1 MQQLFPDILQPAVQP
16 YDPWWKGN
24 EWGEPYQHLS
34 SLPGPWEGEPEQSP
48 TVLLTE
54 ETAQSSQDVGGQ
66 NTQDRVSR
74 TRTEFSS
81 HTDNRDPNLVNTF
94 IVWFLFICYASP
106 KKLLKKKKSRHNNL
120 NFRLPS
126 IRDKEKINRE

>member
-34 SLPGPWEGEPEQSP
+34 SLPGPWEGEPEPSP

-106 KKLLKKKKSRHNNL
+106 KKLLKKKQSQDT
-120 NFRLPS
+120 
-126 IRDKEKINRE
+126 IT